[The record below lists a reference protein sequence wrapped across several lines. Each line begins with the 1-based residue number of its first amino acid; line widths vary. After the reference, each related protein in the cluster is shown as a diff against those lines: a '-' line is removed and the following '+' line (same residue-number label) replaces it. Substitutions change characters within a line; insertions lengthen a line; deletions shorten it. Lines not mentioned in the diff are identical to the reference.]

1 MPFEHPQTPQ
11 SPSQTPS
18 SIIDASQKL
27 NTSPRT
33 AMSLPTPAHS
43 INGSMSSVGFD
54 NSQESVGPNEESSN
68 KRKREF
74 EDHGD
79 RDQKKV
85 HVEVSSRLGIEDLH
99 MNVGEKY
106 LLCRTRHE
114 VVRPH
119 PSQDLFQLYDLGPIA
134 ASVARMFP
142 NGQKNVIRK
151 TYKGYMKNLGLS
163 GQFDAAKKDLEDP
176 DTLFAMTIAPDEEWE
191 VHNRRGREIE
201 KGMTELTSNSLGR
214 AMTMA
219 RGVVPKELWNSSV
232 LGELATQDHLGVAKQ
247 SAAKTPSSSSIPA
260 VRESLNARPEA
271 PRPKR
276 NVKKRTYGDSSFEGY
291 GEGFVD
297 DDIQEGYSTGDGDE
311 RGPGNKKRKKTPTTH
326 NFQGPPIRHN
336 SYGPGMV
343 GV

>member
-1 MPFEHPQTPQ
+1 MPLEHPQTPQ
-11 SPSQTPS
+11 SPSRTPS
-18 SIIDASQKL
+18 SIVDVSQKL

-33 AMSLPTPAHS
+33 TMSLPTPAHS
-43 INGSMSSVGFD
+43 INGSMSSAGFD
-54 NSQESVGPNEESSN
+54 NSQDSTGYMDESSN
-68 KRKREF
+68 KRKRDF

-79 RDQKKV
+79 REQKKV
-85 HVEVSSRLGIEDLH
+85 HIEAGRLGIEDLH
-99 MNVGEKY
+99 MDVGEKY

-119 PSQDLFQLYDLGPIA
+119 PSQDLFQLYGLGPIA
-134 ASVARMFP
+134 ASVARLLP

-163 GQFDAAKKDLEDP
+163 GQFDAVKKDLEDP
-176 DTLFAMTIAPDEEWE
+176 DTLFAMTVAPDEEWE

-201 KGMTELTSNSLGR
+201 KGMAELASNSLGR

-219 RGVVPKELWNSSV
+219 KGVVPKELWNSSV
-232 LGELATQDHLGVAKQ
+232 LGELAAQDHTSIVKQ
-247 SAAKTPSSSSIPA
+247 ATSKLPTAASAPA
-260 VRESLNARPEA
+260 VREPINARTEI

-276 NVKKRTYGDSSFEGY
+276 NIKKRTYGDSSFEGY
-291 GEGFVD
+291 GEGYVD
-297 DDIQEGYSTGDGDE
+297 DDMQEGYSTGDGDE
-311 RGPGNKKRKKTPTTH
+311 RGAGKKRKKTPTAH